1 MLHKN
6 IKSKTDQAQII
17 SVEELVP
24 REHILR
30 KINKYIDFDF
40 IYNLVEDKYCL
51 DNGRPSIDP
60 VVLMKIVFIQY
71 LFNIRSIRQ
80 TIKEIEV
87 NIAYRWF
94 LGYDFYDKI
103 PHFTTF
109 SQNYRRRFKD
119 TDIFENIF
127 QNILNQALE
136 QGFVDEK
143 IQFVDSTH
151 VKAHANRHKNK
162 KVTIEKKARR
172 YQAQLDKEIAQE
184 REENGKKPL
193 KEKED
198 KERQTIVQSTTDPE
212 SGLFHKG
219 EHKEVFAY
227 CVETS
232 CDKNGWILAYKS
244 FPGNLHDSTT
254 FLPFYE
260 EKLKKMNPQKIVM
273 DAGYKIPAIAKTLI
287 DDKILPVFPYTRQ
300 KRNLQIEN
308 PYYKRDYIY
317 DEYYNCYICPQGK
330 LLKYKTTDRE
340 GYRQYKSDT
349 NECKNC
355 PNIDRCTH
363 SKNKQKV
370 ITRHIWQDYLD
381 ITEEYRYTNQGK
393 KEYARRKETIE
404 RQFGSAKEYHSFR
417 YTNMKGKA
425 KMDMKAALTFA
436 CLNMKKLAL
445 MMYRMDPNKEVFTRL
460 FAKIHR
466 KFDFLLNLIKTSKP
480 RKKFLGLSS
489 LWSLSF
495 W

>member
-1 MLHKN
+1 MLQKN
-6 IKSKTDQAQII
+6 SKSKTDQTQII

-24 REHILR
+24 QEHILR

-40 IYNLVEDKYCL
+40 IYDLVEDKYCL

-60 VVLMKIVFIQY
+60 VVLMKIIFIQY

-172 YQAQLDKEIAQE
+172 YQAQLDKEISQE

-198 KERQTIVQSTTDPE
+198 EEKQTKVQSTTDPE

-317 DEYYNCYICPQGK
+317 DEYYDCYICPQGK

-349 NECKNC
+349 NDCKNC

-370 ITRHIWQDYLD
+370 VTRHIWQDYLD
-381 ITEEYRYTNQGK
+381 ISEEYRYTSQGK

-445 MMYRMDPNKEVFTRL
+445 MMYRIDPNKEIFTHL
-460 FAKIHR
+460 FAKIH
-466 KFDFLLNLIKTSKP
+466 KNFEILLNLIKISKP
-480 RKKFLGLSS
+480 RKNFLGLSS
-489 LWSLSF
+489 LWGYEH
-495 W
+495 